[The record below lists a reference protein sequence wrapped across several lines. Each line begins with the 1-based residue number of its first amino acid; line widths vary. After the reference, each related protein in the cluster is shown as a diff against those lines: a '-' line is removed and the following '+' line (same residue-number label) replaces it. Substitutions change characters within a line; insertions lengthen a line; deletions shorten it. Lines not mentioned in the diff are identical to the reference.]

1 MKIGLA
7 QIQSKSGDISHNLKL
22 HLDYLRLA
30 DENGADLVCFPELS
44 LSGYAPH
51 LAHQQVSNT
60 LDSLWDSFQL
70 FCNRTGIAACIGMPS
85 PGVAKPRISMFVVQ
99 PHTSILIYSKQKIHQ
114 DEQPYFEEGN
124 TDLLLDWGKE
134 KIVPAICYES
144 LHEDHAK
151 RAKASGATIYL
162 ASVAK
167 SASGLEKAQQYYP
180 KMAADLGLKVGMVNS
195 LGPQSDFHSVGQ
207 SAIWNA
213 DGSSLGN
220 LSSDQEG
227 LLIWDVESATFRVV

>member
-7 QIQSKSGDISHNLKL
+7 QIQPKSGDINHNLKL

-70 FCNRTGIAACIGMPS
+70 FCNRTGIVACIGMPS
-85 PGVAKPRISMFVVQ
+85 SGLLKPRISMFVVQ
-99 PHTSILIYSKQKIHQ
+99 PHTPIQIYSKQKIHQ
-114 DEQPYFEEGN
+114 DEQPYFEEGD

-167 SASGLEKAQQYYP
+167 SAGGLEKAQKYYP

-195 LGPQSDFHSVGQ
+195 FGPQSDFHSVGQ

-213 DGSSLGN
+213 DGTALGN
-220 LSSDQEG
+220 LSADQEG
-227 LLIWDVESATFRVV
+227 LLIWDVESATFKAV

>member
-7 QIQSKSGDISHNLKL
+7 QIQSKSGDVNHNLKL

-44 LSGYAPH
+44 LSGYEPE
-51 LAHQQVSNT
+51 LAHQYVTNT
-60 LDSLWDSFQL
+60 LDSLWDSIQL
-70 FCNRTGIAACIGMPS
+70 FCNRTGIVACIGMPS
-85 PGVAKPRISMFVVQ
+85 PGVVKPRISMFVVQ
-99 PHTSILIYSKQKIHQ
+99 PHTSILIYSKQKIHL
-114 DEQPYFEEGN
+114 DEMPYFEEGDK
-124 TDLLLDWGKE
+124 DLLLDWGNE

-151 RAKASGATIYL
+151 RAKANGATIYL

-167 SASGLEKAQQYYP
+167 SAGGVEKAKQYYP
-180 KMAADLGLKVGMVNS
+180 KMAAELGMKVGMVNS
-195 LGPQSDFHSVGQ
+195 LGPQSDFHSAGQ

-213 DGSSLGN
+213 DGSSIGN
-220 LSSDQEG
+220 LGSGQEG
-227 LLIWDVESATFRVV
+227 LLIWDVESATFRVA